1 MSNLQKLNAYV
12 LVPLFNLPSLFLC
25 DPLYENM
32 THIAYAKHHFFY
44 VLLWSISCALTLLVS
59 TKQLMRLLEYKKKSV
74 DFLLTL
80 VCALMIISVCIPYD
94 HVSLTWIHKLHVRLA
109 MIATIGYIL
118 LFFFLLVKN
127 YTLHYTIIAPLFRY
141 YSVMIACLSFLFLVL
156 GSVSLLVEISFVMGM
171 SILLYEANKKA
182 AHIYAAK
189 S

>member
-1 MSNLQKLNAYV
+1 MSNFQKMNAYV
-12 LVPLFNLPSLFLC
+12 FIPLFNLPSLFMC

-44 VLLWSISCALTLLVS
+44 VVLWSISCALTLFIS
-59 TKQLMRLLEYKKKSV
+59 TRQFMHLLEYKKKST
-74 DFLLTL
+74 DILLLL
-80 VCALMIISVCIPYD
+80 VCTLMIISVCIPYD
-94 HVSLTWIHKLHVRLA
+94 NHSLTWLDKLHVRLA

-118 LFFFLLVKN
+118 LFFYLLVKN
-127 YTLHYTIIAPLFRY
+127 YYLHYSIIAPMFRY
-141 YSVMIACLSFLFLVL
+141 YCMMITCLSILFLVL

-171 SILLYEANKKA
+171 SILLYEGNKKA